1 MSAGA
6 RPGAGSLGDRL
17 KAYNKAAPQKKSAQ
31 DIIHFESVRTLF
43 DNHPLSREALQL
55 PDRVALDF
63 LRAEDK
69 SRLLFFDLEST
80 GLGSAEQVYPFL
92 IGYAAPQGQ
101 GADLTTLFAA
111 TPAGEEDILRAF
123 ITAAQNSILVSFNGK
138 SFDLPLIMRRA
149 AKYNLKHNLAAL
161 PHVDLFHL
169 IRRIYPEKPAR
180 LIDAETRLLGFTRAG
195 DLGGAEV
202 AQAYFELVRFE
213 NTALKEKILNHN
225 QWDVLTLISLMRR
238 VAAAFELARA
248 GNTTWAYKIHRDK
261 SADRAQQKT
270 LLQRTDRALDAR
282 DYFALAKIYR
292 FEKNLRRAVRYF
304 MASYRSGYPLAVVD
318 AVRSL
323 ARLKKPKL
331 TAVLARYALAREDER
346 IQKHLFRYG

>member
-1 MSAGA
+1 MSTGE
-6 RPGAGSLGDRL
+6 RSSAGSLGDRL
-17 KAYNKAAPQKKSAQ
+17 KAYNKPAQKKNPK
-31 DIIHFESVRTLF
+31 DLVHFESALKHF
-43 DNHPLSREALQL
+43 NSHPLSAESLEL
-55 PDRVALDF
+55 PDRVALNF
-63 LRAEDK
+63 LRDENK
-69 SRLLFFDLEST
+69 NRLLFFDLEST
-80 GLGSAEQVYPFL
+80 GLGSAEHVYPFL
-92 IGYAAPQGQ
+92 IGYAAPKGD
-101 GADLTTLFAA
+101 GAELTTLFAA

-123 ITAAQNSILVSFNGK
+123 IVAAHNAVLVSFNGK

-149 AKYNLKHNLAAL
+149 AKYNLKHNLGTL

-180 LIDAETRLLGFTRAG
+180 LIDAETRLLGFTRTG

-213 NTALKEKILNHN
+213 NTKLKDKILSHN
-225 QWDVLTLISLMRR
+225 QWDVLTLISLMQR
-238 VAAAFELARA
+238 VAAAFDLARA

-261 SADRAQQKT
+261 SAGRTQQKV
-270 LLQRTDRALDAR
+270 LLQQTDRALDAR
-282 DYFALAKIYR
+282 DYYALAKIYR

-304 MASYRSGYPLAVVD
+304 IASYRAGYALAVVD

-331 TAVLARYALAREDER
+331 TAVVARYALAREDER